1 MLKFLLPALAAVL
14 LSATLARGDVV
25 TAHYNVPENL
35 DDGGI
40 ALDYGFF
47 GYDGPDGFTSLV
59 GYQVIESRFDA
70 VFTPN
75 PGVNIEDLLIDFVV
89 PVFPTLSGE
98 EFWSFSGADFV
109 ETSPGSGT
117 YAISVTTDA
126 FNGPARAGRF
136 SMQLYSVADPPTPI
150 GGVFTPGS
158 GFEFDVVVPEPGSLG
173 LLAAAGLLALR
184 RRR

>member
-1 MLKFLLPALAAVL
+1 MRKLTGAVMAILLGLA
-14 LSATLARGDVV
+14 SAARADVV
-25 TAHYNVPENL
+25 TAHYNVPETL

-75 PGVNIEDLLIDFVV
+75 AGVNIEDLQIDFVV
-89 PVFPTLSGE
+89 PVTPTLSGE
-98 EFWSFSGADFV
+98 EFWSFNGADFV
-109 ETSPGSGT
+109 ETSPGSGI
-117 YAISVTTDA
+117 YAISVATDA
-126 FNGPARAGRF
+126 FNGPGRAGRF
-136 SMQLYSVADPPTPI
+136 SMQLYSIADPPTPI
-150 GGVFTPGS
+150 GGVFQPGS
-158 GFEFDVVVPEPGSLG
+158 GFEFDVLVPEPASLG
-173 LLAAAGLLALR
+173 MLAGVSLLALR